1 MPAPIHL
8 SPLQFRALGHGMIDW
23 IADYLEGVEARSVS
37 PSVRPGDIAAMLPAD
52 PPARGEDWG
61 AILADIDRVVMPGI
75 THWQSPN
82 FFGYFPANGSYPAI
96 LGDLLSAGLGVNGMM
111 WATSPAATE
120 IETRVMD
127 WLGRMVGLPESFLS
141 EPREGAKVAE
151 SGLRGGGVIQA
162 TASEATLVALV
173 AARARIMRA
182 SGTRERLDEKESNL
196 LMYASNQAH
205 SSVVKAAK
213 IAGIGEKTG
222 TGEHRCVRQIDVDAD
237 FAMNP
242 EQLATAI
249 DTARD
254 QGHIPFFVVATVGT
268 TGSTAID
275 RLDKLGPICRER
287 NLWLHVDAAMAGAAC
302 ICPEHRWMLHGI
314 EHPDVQEADSLSDPR
329 KDVRGRFTLILA
341 NPPFK
346 GSVDMDVVAEDLLNM
361 VGLARQPKKKKM
373 QTLPLENAS
382 LAEEKKAPGAK
393 TELLFLAQILGALKV
408 GGRAA
413 VIVPDGVL
421 FGSSRAHVAI
431 RKKLVEEQLLEGIV
445 SMPAGVFKLYAGVST
460 AVILFARSDAG
471 GTDKV
476 WFYDMTADGYSLDDK
491 RQQVAE
497 NDIPDV
503 IRRWRGRDEAQDTE
517 RTAKAFFVPKA
528 EIVGEGYDLSIN
540 RYNKV
545 EHKAVTH
552 EAPSVLLERLMDLEK
567 QIQSGLEELRGLVG

>member
-1 MPAPIHL
+1 MNDCGRTQRSGGPPGTSFWNNGIANPLTVIEQPSYLIFMRRLDDDELMAEKRARRLGKPPESRFGADQQHLRWSQLKQQADPAEQLRLTALAFDHMKRLPGMDDTPYARHMKDAVFLVGSPSLISSAIRQLDEIFDLIHGPL
-8 SPLQFRALGHGMIDW
+8 SRRDVPCTIIRQLDEIFDLIHREEAQEASRTQEATSQGLRKDLKGDLYEYMLSKLLQAGTNGQFRTPRHIIRMMVELRRPRLEDTICDPACGTAGFLVSAAEYLAEEYGPELVVDRDCFEHYRGPMFAGFEFDGTMLR
-23 IADYLEGVEARSVS
+23 IAS
-37 PSVRPGDIAAMLPAD
+37 M
-52 PPARGEDWG
+52 
-61 AILADIDRVVMPGI
+61 
-75 THWQSPN
+75 
-82 FFGYFPANGSYPAI
+82 
-96 LGDLLSAGLGVNGMM
+96 
-111 WATSPAATE
+111 
-120 IETRVMD
+120 
-127 WLGRMVGLPESFLS
+127 
-141 EPREGAKVAE
+141 
-151 SGLRGGGVIQA
+151 
-162 TASEATLVALV
+162 
-173 AARARIMRA
+173 
-182 SGTRERLDEKESNL
+182 NL
-196 LMYASNQAH
+196 
-205 SSVVKAAK
+205 
-213 IAGIGEKTG
+213 
-222 TGEHRCVRQIDVDAD
+222 
-237 FAMNP
+237 
-242 EQLATAI
+242 
-249 DTARD
+249 
-254 QGHIPFFVVATVGT
+254 
-268 TGSTAID
+268 
-275 RLDKLGPICRER
+275 
-287 NLWLHVDAAMAGAAC
+287 
-302 ICPEHRWMLHGI
+302 MLHGI